1 MASTQTHTNTA
12 SLVSQALEHSW
23 DYEGYRELVRKQVDE
38 GRTSGLNQ
46 SEAYVYYTLLNH
58 KRMRRW
64 EKKTTLPDH
73 LKAAL
78 SGLEQPWIWLVLTE
92 TWCGDAAPV
101 LPIMDA
107 FASHSDS
114 LELRIALRDEH
125 KGLMDLF
132 LTNNARSIPKLL
144 MVRPSDYEV
153 VASWGPRP
161 QEAAQ
166 MVAAYR
172 EEHGKLTEELRMSLQ
187 KWYNTDRGES
197 IIRELSGLLALE

>member
-1 MASTQTHTNTA
+1 MPSSTKTQIA
-12 SLVSQALEHSW
+12 PLVREALRKSW
-23 DYEGYRELVRKQVDE
+23 DYPGYRELVRKQVDE

-64 EKKTTLPDH
+64 EKKIEMPENLSE
-73 LKAAL
+73 AL
-78 SGLEQPWIWLVLTE
+78 SKLEEPWIWLVLTE

-107 FASHSDS
+107 FASQTDS

-125 KGLMDLF
+125 QELMDRY

-144 MVRPSDYEV
+144 MVRPSDYKV

-161 QEAAQ
+161 REAAQ
-166 MVAAYR
+166 MVEAYR

-187 KWYNTDRGES
+187 KWYNADRGES
-197 IIRELSGLLALE
+197 IIRELFGLLALE